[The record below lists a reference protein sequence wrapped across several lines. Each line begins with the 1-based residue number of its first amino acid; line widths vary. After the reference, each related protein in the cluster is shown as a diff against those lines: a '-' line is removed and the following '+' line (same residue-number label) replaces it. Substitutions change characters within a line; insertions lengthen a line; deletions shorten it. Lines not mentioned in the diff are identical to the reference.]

1 MSGVDTHRGINFQNA
16 CAVSLL
22 LDFPTQPTWHH
33 IQLEGTVDIEDAV
46 IQGADGQI
54 LVRIQI
60 KQKRDPQQWQP
71 AELRDILLA
80 FAVNEDTGATEY
92 QFIYMGAQS
101 RTFFDT
107 VRPLLDKLA
116 AEGATAL
123 TPEEQA
129 GLSTIFH
136 GQNPTAGERVR
147 EFLLAVGP
155 RFRLVRRESADSIE
169 TADLR
174 RLRKLLTGPGG
185 RGIAEDYEETVYH
198 AALHAVAR
206 KSAEVSQYRRI
217 FTRSEVLTLLQI
229 GSPSPQPPVS
239 LGTYAVW
246 VQTQTATL
254 VPLVPLTAQ
263 PQPLLSAL
271 VSRVARATRPPIT
284 PLWDPLVPSPGVDSA
299 RAATKSDGAG
309 TTDLPHTTLLDVVQT
324 EAQLVLVGTSG
335 SGKTTTL
342 HQLAHEYATRYL
354 ASPATPTL
362 PPLPILVSLSGYDGE
377 SISDLIQGALATA
390 DQVTTPAE
398 IEGLTHQKSVLLL
411 VDNLGTLSEE
421 AAADLLPRLR
431 RWITQHPRAGLV
443 ITTTRFADAQ
453 TLGLATFRLEPL
465 TAEQVESLLTTTAG
479 RSRPEVLGVMNGL
492 PKGTRHLLVS
502 PLTLTLIAYAYRQ
515 QPNTLPHAQGL
526 LYETV
531 AAGLLEFNATQHPMV
546 TSPADRRQLL
556 ARLARWM
563 IEEQITV
570 LSPLGLTRWL
580 AEWLP
585 GNPSTATL
593 KGTRSDLLHS
603 GVLHTTLEGDIEFI
617 HPSFR
622 AYFAA
627 RTLTPADLPQR
638 IDQPAWRESLILWT
652 SLATWEETNA
662 LISAAIAVPLLLGQL
677 IQERS
682 RRRAEPRPLP
692 DSRLYFAQVLEAAN
706 MLIRHFA
713 LLSDAPWQLLPPAPR
728 DLWVSQV
735 SDSGYLLHW
744 SPATS
749 ERGQVQWS
757 QEIVNPLMIGP
768 QGSGGWATTSL
779 VPTQMLARYQP
790 AELVYMLIIRY
801 LYDLL
806 EFGQPP
812 GGLDRVAL
820 SRLGEGHLAIG
831 IIAWRWHHYLA
842 ALSKLPAET
851 HEALR
856 FALDGPVDIPIEVDL
871 DQRVVR
877 YAVLPGHHPGTC
889 HVVGEIVGTSTASA
903 HPRQFQPDSAGVLH
917 AIVDNVSRVV
927 ETVEEED
934 LQEVLEEVPG
944 VTVQQWLS
952 RDLTRYVP
960 GYPPHLW

>member
-33 IQLEGTVDIEDAV
+33 IQLEGTADIEDAV

-54 LVRIQI
+54 LVRVQI
-60 KQKRDPQQWQP
+60 KQKRDPDQWQP

-80 FAVNEDTGATEY
+80 FAAGGDTGIAEY
-92 QFIYMGAQS
+92 QFIYTGAQS
-101 RTFFDT
+101 RTFFNT

-116 AEGATAL
+116 AEGVTTL
-123 TPEEQA
+123 TPEEQTS
-129 GLSTIFH
+129 LSTLFPA
-136 GQNPTAGERVR
+136 QDPTVGERVR
-147 EFLLAVGP
+147 EFLLGVGS
-155 RFRLVRRESADSIE
+155 RFRLIRRDSADSIE

-174 RLRKLLTGPGG
+174 RLRKLLTDPGG

-206 KSAEVSQYRRI
+206 KSAEVSHYRRV
-217 FTRSEVLTLLQI
+217 FTRSEVLTLLQVE
-229 GSPSPQPPVS
+229 SSSPQPPVS
-239 LGTYAVW
+239 LGAYTTW
-246 VQTQTATL
+246 LQTQTATP
-254 VPLVPLTAQ
+254 VPIVPLTAQ

-271 VSRVARATRPPIT
+271 VSRVTRSTHLPTT
-284 PLWDPLVPSPGVDSA
+284 PLGGPLVPSSGVDPA
-299 RAATKSDGAG
+299 LAATGADGAR
-309 TTDLPHTTLLDVVQT
+309 TANPPHTRLLDVVQT
-324 EAQLVLVGTSG
+324 EAQLVLVGASG

-354 ASPATPTL
+354 APPATPTL
-362 PPLPILVSLSGYDGE
+362 SPLPILVSLSGYVGE
-377 SISDLIQGALATA
+377 SIPDLIQGALATA

-398 IEGLTHQKSVLLL
+398 IEALTRRQSVLLL
-411 VDNLGTLSEE
+411 LDNLGTLSEE

-443 ITTTRFADAQ
+443 VTTTRFADAQ
-453 TLGLATFRLEPL
+453 TLGLATFRLDPL

-479 RSRPEVLGVMNGL
+479 LSRPEVLAVMNGL
-492 PKGTRHLLVS
+492 PEGVRHLLVS

-515 QPNTLPHAQGL
+515 HPATLPHAQGL

-531 AAGLLEFNATQHPMV
+531 VAGLLEFNATQHALV

-556 ARLARWM
+556 ATLACRL

-570 LSPLGLTRWL
+570 ISPLGLTRLL

-585 GNPSTATL
+585 GTPSAVTL
-593 KGTRSDLLHS
+593 KGIRADLLHS
-603 GVLHTTLEGDIEFI
+603 GVLHPTLEGDIEFI

-627 RTLTPADLPQR
+627 LTLTPADLPRR
-638 IDQPAWRESLILWT
+638 IDQPAWRESLILWA
-652 SLATWEETNA
+652 SLGPWDATNA
-662 LISAAIAVPLLLGQL
+662 LISAVVGEPLLLGQL
-677 IQERS
+677 IQERT
-682 RRRAEPRPLP
+682 RRRTEPRPLS
-692 DSRLYFAQVLEAAN
+692 DSGAYFAQVLEAAN
-706 MLIRHFA
+706 TLIRHFG
-713 LLSDAPWQLLPPAPR
+713 LLIDAPWQIVPPAPR
-728 DLWVSQV
+728 DLWVTQV
-735 SDSGYLLHW
+735 SESGYLLQW
-744 SPATS
+744 SPATTAA
-749 ERGQVQWS
+749 GQVQWS
-757 QEIVNPLMIGP
+757 SVIANPLGSAP
-768 QGSGGWATTSL
+768 QDDRSGATASL
-779 VPTQMLARYQP
+779 VPAQMLARYQP
-790 AELVYMLIIRY
+790 AELVYMLFMRY

-806 EFGQPP
+806 EFGQLT
-812 GGLDRVAL
+812 GGLDRAAL
-820 SRLGEGHLAIG
+820 SRLGEGQLAIG
-831 IIAWRWHHYLA
+831 TLAWRWHHYLE
-842 ALSKLPAET
+842 ALSKLPTEA
-851 HEALR
+851 HEALGL
-856 FALDGPVDIPIEVDL
+856 APDGAVDIPIEVDL

-889 HVVGEIVGTSTASA
+889 HVVGEIVGTSTDPA
-903 HPRQFQPDSAGVLH
+903 HPRQFQPDSTGVLH
-917 AIVDNVSRVV
+917 AIVDNVSRMV

-934 LQEVLEEVPG
+934 LQKVLEESPG